1 MREHEPQ
8 NVETTGRNGERGSAL
23 IIAILV
29 TVILTLLGI
38 SFLMMAET
46 ENKIA
51 QNELLSTQT
60 LYVAESA
67 ARQVRRW
74 FDHPPNQ
81 TSNAWNVLN
90 PPLAAI
96 DRTLR
101 KIDHDGDPATAA
113 IPQNGGS
120 APIYKQSDATLIF
133 DQPYRPQLEHTLL
146 GTEDGPKPP
155 PAKMALSPTVVAER

>member
-1 MREHEPQ
+1 MRHHERQ
-8 NVETTGRNGERGSAL
+8 RVETTGRSGERGSAL

-51 QNELLSTQT
+51 ENELLSAQT

-67 ARQVRRW
+67 ARQVKRW

-81 TSNAWNVLN
+81 TGSAWNLLN
-90 PPLAAI
+90 PKKRARTPYLRSLLASTRA
-96 DRTLR
+96 
-101 KIDHDGDPATAA
+101 
-113 IPQNGGS
+113 
-120 APIYKQSDATLIF
+120 
-133 DQPYRPQLEHTLL
+133 RPE
-146 GTEDGPKPP
+146 
-155 PAKMALSPTVVAER
+155 